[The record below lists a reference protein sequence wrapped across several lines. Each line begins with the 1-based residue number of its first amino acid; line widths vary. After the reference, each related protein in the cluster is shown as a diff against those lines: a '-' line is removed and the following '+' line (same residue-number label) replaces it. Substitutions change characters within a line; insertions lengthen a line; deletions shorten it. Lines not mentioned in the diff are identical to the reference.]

1 MDRFIKKREDNVFNS
16 VLQGECAVVKGWSG
30 SRICEALGL
39 SAVYIG
45 TDTLRSQQNTESFFE
60 FIKHGQANIVLDEC
74 EMLKNELAGFR
85 WIRDNR
91 YKYKSRIFIPSENGK
106 LTINEYDKV
115 IDLMHEAV
123 KPVDEEKQDIFFDDT
138 NEFIREIITNNG
150 HFDTERCLNMNICEP
165 GNRMGIVHANYTKS
179 EKITMDE
186 MSRISECMSEG
197 DVLDTLIFSPMF
209 SSIIQDCYT
218 VITII
223 MPSLIIENRIPEE
236 KITPAT
242 CWTKHFNMCLKKSQE
257 KFWKYSDPD
266 TMNALRYAPNM
277 ILEYCTHS
285 KGVHLINHTSMGK
298 KIDLKKIKE
307 HLKEREKD
315 IL

>member
-165 GNRMGIVHANYTKS
+165 GNRMGIVHANYTKA

-257 KFWKYSDPD
+257 KFWKYSDPN
-266 TMNALRYAPNM
+266 TMNALRYAPNL
-277 ILEYCTHS
+277 ISEYCTHS